1 MVCGMASGGLSV
13 EKLRHYLRDLKPEA
27 RALLIAELERGLLR
41 GEEVAGG
48 ELILQEL
55 RRTSRDSTAEMPRI
69 GEAARLF
76 FRPFEPFIVN
86 DKPDHSHRGRIAL
99 ASLDPIWAWIS
110 RDLMPAE
117 TKALGDEINRAVA
130 AGDLGKGELLARALQ
145 DRALERLQ
153 EVLGGAKSDDRARR
167 RLAGQVGTP
176 RALDDLNALLAILKA
191 RDTLAAMS
199 QRLASH
205 IGNLSG
211 DQLINVKSLLDSYSA
226 RNPDVFLYGL
236 LLVMSRLTAP
246 WQLIRL
252 GVKAAE
258 SDDADRI
265 AHSPYAIAVTIVL
278 DEIQRLVGEL
288 RDDLKSGSGVAV
300 ISLLKTIH
308 DAARG
313 LRTEINLSGD
323 SAWGRQLAVI
333 RTEISNMLKA
343 QIESMPGRVRRLLR
357 PRATKDIAPGSELDA
372 GDVDETEALIEF
384 VGACRNYASELAI
397 NEMTMRTYTEL
408 QHYLETGTQALLD
421 GLRQAV
427 DADRPFRQSQLDAA
441 VRFCRKVFGQ
451 DYATQLAKA
460 AGVAGHAAQ
469 AERKVAK
476 A

>member
-1 MVCGMASGGLSV
+1 MASGGLSV

-41 GEEVAGG
+41 GQEVAGG
-48 ELILQEL
+48 DLILQEL
-55 RRTSRDSTAEMPRI
+55 RRTMRASGGEMPQI
-69 GEAARLF
+69 GDDAARQF

-86 DKPDHSHRGRIAL
+86 DKPNHSHRGRIAR
-99 ASLDPIWAWIS
+99 ASLGAIWSWVS

-117 TKALGDEINRAVA
+117 SKALGDEIDRAVA
-130 AGDLGKGELLARALQ
+130 GNDLGKAELLARALQ
-145 DRALERLQ
+145 DRALERLH
-153 EVLGGAKSDDRARR
+153 EVLGGAKSDDKVRR

-176 RALDDLNALLAILKA
+176 RGIDDLNALHAILKS
-191 RDTLAAMS
+191 RDTLAAIG
-199 QRLASH
+199 QRLPGH
-205 IGNLSG
+205 ISNLAG
-211 DQLINVKSLLDSYSA
+211 DQLANCKALLDSYAA
-226 RNPDVFLYGL
+226 RNADVFLYGL
-236 LLVMSRLTAP
+236 LLIMSRLTAP

-265 AHSPYAIAVTIVL
+265 AHSPYAVAVTIVL
-278 DEIQRLVGEL
+278 DEIQRMIGEL
-288 RDDLKSGSGVAV
+288 REDLKSGSGVAV

-313 LRTEINLSGD
+313 LRTEINLAGD
-323 SAWGRQLAVI
+323 SAWGRQLATI

-343 QIESMPGRVRRLLR
+343 EIESMPGRVRRLLR
-357 PRATKDIAPGSELDA
+357 PRASKDIPANSVLDGS
-372 GDVDETEALIEF
+372 DVEETEALVEF

-397 NEMTMRTYTEL
+397 NEMTMRTNTEL
-408 QHYLETGTQALLD
+408 QHYLETGTEPLLD
-421 GLRQAV
+421 GLRQAS

-451 DYATQLAKA
+451 DYAAQLAKA
-460 AGVAGHAAQ
+460 VEVAAHAAQ

-476 A
+476 V

>member
-1 MVCGMASGGLSV
+1 MASGGLSV

-41 GEEVAGG
+41 GEDVAGG

-55 RRTSRDSTAEMPRI
+55 RRTSRDSAADAPRI
-69 GEAARLF
+69 GEAARMF

-86 DKPDHSHRGRIAL
+86 DKPDHSHRGRIAR
-99 ASLDPIWAWIS
+99 ASLETIWGFIS

-117 TKALGDEINRAVA
+117 AKALGDEINRAVG
-130 AGDLGKGELLARALQ
+130 AGDVGKGELLARALQ
-145 DRALERLQ
+145 DRALERLR
-153 EVLGGAKSDDRARR
+153 EVLGGAKSDDKARR

-176 RALDDLNALLAILKA
+176 RGLDDLNALLAILQA
-191 RDTLAAMS
+191 RDPLATMG
-199 QRLASH
+199 QRLPGH
-205 IGNLSG
+205 ISNLGG
-211 DQLINVKSLLDSYSA
+211 DQLLNCKSLLDSYA
-226 RNPDVFLYGL
+226 AHNPDLFLYGL

-252 GVKAAE
+252 GVKSAE
-258 SDDADRI
+258 SDDAGRV
-265 AHSPYAIAVTIVL
+265 AHSPYAVAVTVVL
-278 DEIQRLVGEL
+278 DEIERMVGEL

-300 ISLLKTIH
+300 VSLLKTIH

-313 LRTEINLSGD
+313 LRTEINLAGD
-323 SAWGRQLAVI
+323 SAWGRQLAGI

-343 QIESMPGRVRRLLR
+343 EIESMPGRVRRLLR
-357 PRATKDIAPGSELDA
+357 PRATKDIAPKATLDA
-372 GDVDETEALIEF
+372 GDVEETEALIAF

-397 NEMTMRTYTEL
+397 NEMTMRTYTEI

-421 GLRQAV
+421 GLRQAG

-441 VRFCRKVFGQ
+441 VGFCRKVFGA
-451 DYATQLAKA
+451 DYAAQLAKA
-460 AGVAGHAAQ
+460 VEVAAQ
-469 AERKVAK
+469 ATQTERKVAK